1 MSAKFITSLVAAG
14 AMIATLSVA
23 TPASALDQRQR
34 NIVGGVVLGVIGTL
48 AVQNYQQSKRTS
60 TTTYSTRNRVVCR
73 DPYRTYRN
81 GKLVTV
87 CR

>member
-1 MSAKFITSLVAAG
+1 MSAKFITSIVAAG

-48 AVQNYQQSKRTS
+48 AVQNYQERKRTS
-60 TTTYSTRNRVVCR
+60 TTHQSSGSYVVCR
-73 DPYRTYRN
+73 DSYRTYRN